1 MSLSISTDPLG
12 QGGTV
17 KVGLNTVLTF
27 DTTSG
32 YVLTPATGDRSTKI
46 ATTQMFS
53 NEFTASFGASGYQK
67 LPSGLIMQ
75 WGKTASST
83 AEGARAVTFPIAFP
97 NACYLMVATADN
109 TTGGF
114 NGAIYDSWAQVQT
127 FNTTTAT
134 LIVANSGTTPPQ
146 STGIYW
152 IAIGR

>member
-53 NEFTASFGASGYQK
+53 NEFIASFGASGYQK

-83 AEGARAVTFPIAFP
+83 AEGARGVTFPIAFP
-97 NACYLMVATADN
+97 NACYVMVATTDN
-109 TTGGF
+109 TSGVFAGTSSD
-114 NGAIYDSWAQVQT
+114 NSAQVQS
-127 FNTTTAT
+127 FNTTSAT
-134 LIVANSGTTPPQ
+134 LIAQGYIPQ